1 MRSLRAIS
9 VLIGLLLLVGGAVA
23 VSAQEPVT
31 EPPVVDIL
39 GKADSRS
46 EPPNAH
52 AFVSVVD
59 RPTGRT
65 IDGLGADSFAVSVSD
80 EALQPSVSLETTGL
94 AVVLVIDRGGIAQR
108 NDPRIGE
115 AVDLADAFL
124 ALLTVDGSPQA
135 DMVALIGIR
144 GKDQG
149 GLTPLANFTDY
160 DPIAI
165 RNEFDGL
172 RTTVVDETTPLYDGL
187 DQAIA
192 WIANNP
198 DPALQDKLT
207 HRRRVILVFSDGIDR
222 DYSNESHETLIV
234 NQAQANDILI
244 YTIQMNARGRTADA
258 ESLNALAVQS
268 HGAHLTHSEETHEEV
283 LARFQD
289 IVTQRQ
295 AYRVTF
301 PMIFP
306 QGDYQFEIRVLDTA
320 GRSAS
325 DREMVS
331 SRLQRPQM
339 VLNAPPQLSY
349 IVPYSI
355 TTGGFLPVRIPFSVR
370 TEVRDGATRDPVE
383 VSYFANEARLG
394 TVSSA
399 PDFPFEWDVTN
410 VEAPSDRTIT
420 RTYTLIARATDPYLD
435 VTMESQPVDIQV
447 VWEQKEITVTEEVVQ
462 VVERNWLVFPL
473 FGLLGLGLLLV
484 LVLLVRTRGEVAKRM
499 VKSTTGALKGMTQ
512 RLGAGGMPPARGK
525 LVIVQGPRAGTEFR
539 LAASI
544 VKVGRDPQFGDLA
557 LQDQYVSNP
566 HFSIVEEGG
575 QFYVQDEG
583 STNGTRLNGV
593 PISAH
598 QRAPLAPDSIVEV
611 GQTRVQFKRL
621 GGPTRQLSGG
631 SRRQASAPPA
641 GDPAL
646 SPTQYAPPASP
657 QQAAS
662 GQGAQQDDGLWRER
676 PTQVRRP
683 DDR

>member
-325 DREMVS
+325 DR
-331 SRLQRPQM
+331 
-339 VLNAPPQLSY
+339 VL
-349 IVPYSI
+349 
-355 TTGGFLPVRIPFSVR
+355 
-370 TEVRDGATRDPVE
+370 
-383 VSYFANEARLG
+383 
-394 TVSSA
+394 
-399 PDFPFEWDVTN
+399 
-410 VEAPSDRTIT
+410 
-420 RTYTLIARATDPYLD
+420 
-435 VTMESQPVDIQV
+435 
-447 VWEQKEITVTEEVVQ
+447 
-462 VVERNWLVFPL
+462 
-473 FGLLGLGLLLV
+473 
-484 LVLLVRTRGEVAKRM
+484 
-499 VKSTTGALKGMTQ
+499 
-512 RLGAGGMPPARGK
+512 
-525 LVIVQGPRAGTEFR
+525 
-539 LAASI
+539 
-544 VKVGRDPQFGDLA
+544 
-557 LQDQYVSNP
+557 
-566 HFSIVEEGG
+566 
-575 QFYVQDEG
+575 
-583 STNGTRLNGV
+583 
-593 PISAH
+593 
-598 QRAPLAPDSIVEV
+598 
-611 GQTRVQFKRL
+611 
-621 GGPTRQLSGG
+621 
-631 SRRQASAPPA
+631 
-641 GDPAL
+641 
-646 SPTQYAPPASP
+646 
-657 QQAAS
+657 
-662 GQGAQQDDGLWRER
+662 
-676 PTQVRRP
+676 
-683 DDR
+683 